1 MERAKYFLIFFIV
14 ICSLQ
19 ASGTRFRQEVYQA
32 YISNDMV
39 RWSKVIDAMLQLP
52 DRDNASL
59 MELVNYQ
66 YGYIAWCIGTGRKKE
81 AAKNLDQAVET
92 LNLLERSGFRLSWVE
107 AYRSAMYGYRIG
119 LNNLKAPFWGP
130 RSLESARKSVK
141 LDPDNYFGYIQLGNA
156 EYYMPAV
163 FGGSKEKALGLYR
176 KAETLF
182 EKSGEGLEENWNY
195 LGLLAMIGQACM
207 ETGKFEEARDVFLKA
222 LKAEPAFLWVKD
234 ELYPRLLKRLENKNG

>member
-1 MERAKYFLIFFIV
+1 MERKKYFLIFIIV
-14 ICSLQ
+14 ICALQ
-19 ASGTRFRQEVYQA
+19 AFGSPFRQEVYQA

-39 RWSKVIDAMLQLP
+39 RWSKVIDAMSQLP
-52 DRDNASL
+52 GKNNASL

-81 AAKNLDQAVET
+81 ALKNLDQAVEN

-119 LNNLKAPFWGP
+119 LNTLKAPFWGP
-130 RSLESARKSVK
+130 RSLESARKSIK
-141 LDPDNYFGYIQLGNA
+141 IDPDNYFGYIQLGNA

-163 FGGSKEKALGLYR
+163 FGGSKGKALGLYR
-176 KAETLF
+176 KAENLL
-182 EKSGEGLEENWNY
+182 EKSGERLEENWNY

-207 ETGKFEEARDVFLKA
+207 ETGRYEEAKAVFSKA
-222 LKAEPAFLWVKD
+222 LKIEPSFLWVKD
-234 ELYPRLLKRLENKNG
+234 ELYPRLLKKLEK